1 MISVCMATYNG
12 DKYIKD
18 QLLSIL
24 PQLNTNDEII
34 ISDDHSTDET
44 IEQIRALTDHRIK
57 IYFNEK
63 ENGYTRNFENALE
76 KAKGDIIFLSDQDD
90 IWLDNKVKTT
100 LQALVLNDF
109 VVSDATVVNNEL
121 NILAG
126 SNFKLR
132 NVKHGFLN
140 NLFRCRYIGA
150 CYAFKRKVITK
161 SLPFPKNFDYIP
173 HDYWL
178 YMIAITNFKVCV
190 INKPLIKYRRH
201 ELNTS
206 NGGDESKN
214 THFTKL
220 KIRAY
225 LLITL
230 LKRYI
235 DK

>member
-12 DKYIKD
+12 EKYIRE

-24 PQLNTNDEII
+24 PQLNDNDEII
-34 ISDDHSTDET
+34 ISDDHSTDKT
-44 IEQIRALTDHRIK
+44 IEQIRILNDHRIK
-57 IYFNEK
+57 IYFNGK

-76 KAKGDIIFLSDQDD
+76 QSKGDIIFLSDQDD
-90 IWLDNKVKTT
+90 IWLDNKVKTS
-100 LQALVLNDF
+100 LQVLALNDF
-109 VVSDATVVNNEL
+109 VVSDATVVDNDL

-132 NVKHGFLN
+132 NVKHGFLS

-150 CYAFKRKVITK
+150 CYAFKRKVMIK
-161 SLPFPKNFDYIP
+161 SLAFPKNFDYVP

-178 YMIAITNFKVCV
+178 YMVAITNYKVAV

-201 ELNTS
+201 DLNTS
-206 NGGDESKN
+206 NGGDESQN
-214 THFTKL
+214 TLFTKF

-225 LLITL
+225 LLSVL
-230 LKRYI
+230 LKRYFL
-235 DK
+235 K